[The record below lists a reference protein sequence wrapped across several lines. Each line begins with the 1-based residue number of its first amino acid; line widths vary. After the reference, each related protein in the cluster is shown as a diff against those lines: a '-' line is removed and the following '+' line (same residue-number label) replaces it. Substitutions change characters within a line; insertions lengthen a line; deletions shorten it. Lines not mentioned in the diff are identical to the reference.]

1 MRRKNRLNRLLNKKQ
16 RADWFPSMSKN
27 FVRWWMKRDEYIVDP
42 VWVLCQRSKTEKET
56 SLRFDVKL
64 YTMFGPKTK
73 KILVPVN
80 TPALRQTATRKV
92 MIQDDKQCRRR
103 HKQTHNNSQHVQHK
117 EKETYNCTRQFI
129 YDVRVSCEDENKTV
143 QWAKPT
149 QKTWRINK

>member
-27 FVRWWMKRDEYIVDP
+27 FVRWWMKRYEYIVDP

-56 SLRFDVKL
+56 SLRFDAKL

-80 TPALRQTATRKV
+80 TPALRQTATRNV

-103 HKQTHNNSQHVQHK
+103 HKQTHNNSRHARHK
-117 EKETYNCTRQFI
+117 EKETYNCTSVHLWCQSLMWRRKQDQ
-129 YDVRVSCEDENKTV
+129 YNVP
-143 QWAKPT
+143 KPHR
-149 QKTWRINK
+149 KHGG

>member
-16 RADWFPSMSKN
+16 RADWFPSMSKH

-103 HKQTHNNSQHVQHK
+103 HKQTHNNSRHARHK
-117 EKETYNCTRQFI
+117 EKETYNCTSVHLWCQSLRWRRKQ
-129 YDVRVSCEDENKTV
+129 DSTMCQSHTANMED
-143 QWAKPT
+143 
-149 QKTWRINK
+149 R